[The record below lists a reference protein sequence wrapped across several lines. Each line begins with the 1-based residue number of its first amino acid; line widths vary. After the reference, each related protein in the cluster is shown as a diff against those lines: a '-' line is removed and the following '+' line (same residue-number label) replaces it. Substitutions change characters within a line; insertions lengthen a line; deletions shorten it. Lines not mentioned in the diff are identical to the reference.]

1 MTSRSVEQDATVT
14 FASALRRRSIGA
26 VASISSNPLA
36 SRVRTVGAMIRKKY
50 GKAYFLAFLELEDFL
65 DSFLVVEE
73 EDESEEE
80 LELLSDDLEES
91 DESEDLDESESP
103 EFSFLSPP
111 PVFL

>member
-36 SRVRTVGAMIRKKY
+36 SRVRTVGAIIRKNM
-50 GKAYFLAFLELEDFL
+50 GKLILAFLELEDFL
-65 DSFLVVEE
+65 VSFLVVEE

-103 EFSFLSPP
+103 IFFYRLHQFL
-111 PVFL
+111 

>member
-1 MTSRSVEQDATVT
+1 M
-14 FASALRRRSIGA
+14 
-26 VASISSNPLA
+26 
-36 SRVRTVGAMIRKKY
+36 
-50 GKAYFLAFLELEDFL
+50 
-65 DSFLVVEE
+65 VEE

-91 DESEDLDESESP
+91 DESEDLDESDSP